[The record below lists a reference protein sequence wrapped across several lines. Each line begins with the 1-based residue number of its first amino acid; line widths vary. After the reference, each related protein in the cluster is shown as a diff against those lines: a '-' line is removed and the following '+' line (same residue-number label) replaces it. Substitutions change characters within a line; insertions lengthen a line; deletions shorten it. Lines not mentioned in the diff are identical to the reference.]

1 MKPTRPALLLGLAVA
16 TGALSYGAVD
26 LWLTRG
32 TPPGV
37 PVLAPFVLLL
47 LAVVALAMGLSLRTR
62 FKAQRER
69 RLDPR
74 TKPVEPLTAARAVVF
89 AKASSLVAALIGGLY
104 GGYGLYLW
112 LHLDNDVRREQAA
125 RCGFSVGGALLL
137 VLAAL
142 FLERVCRIP
151 EDEDQPG
158 GPSGTSS
165 SR

>member
-1 MKPTRPALLLGLAVA
+1 MKPTRPAILLGLALA

-47 LAVVALAMGLSLRTR
+47 LAVVALSTGLSLRTR

-69 RLDPR
+69 RRDAR
-74 TKPVEPLTAARAVVF
+74 PVDPLTAARAVVF
-89 AKASSLVAALIGGLY
+89 AKASSLVAALIAGLY
-104 GGYGLYLW
+104 GGYGVYLW
-112 LHLDNDVRREQAA
+112 LHLDNDARRDQAA
-125 RCGFSVGGALLL
+125 RCGFSVAAAVLLI
-137 VLAAL
+137 LAAL
-142 FLERVCRIP
+142 FLEKVCRVP
-151 EDEDQPG
+151 DDPDD
-158 GPSGTSS
+158 PDGTSGAA

>member
-1 MKPTRPALLLGLAVA
+1 MKPTRPALLLGLALA

-47 LAVVALAMGLSLRTR
+47 LAVVALATGLSLRNR

-69 RLDPR
+69 RRDAR
-74 TKPVEPLTAARAVVF
+74 PVDPLTAARAVVF
-89 AKASSLVAALIGGLY
+89 AKASSLVAALIAGLY

-112 LHLDNDVRREQAA
+112 MHLDNDVRREQAA
-125 RCGFSVGGALLL
+125 RCGFSVGAAVLLI
-137 VLAAL
+137 LAAL
-142 FLERVCRIP
+142 FLEKVCRVP
-151 EDEDQPG
+151 EDPDDPANPTG
-158 GPSGTSS
+158 SSTS
-165 SR
+165 R

>member
-1 MKPTRPALLLGLAVA
+1 MKPTRPAILLGLALA

-47 LAVVALAMGLSLRTR
+47 LAVVALSTGLSLRTR

-69 RLDPR
+69 RRDAR
-74 TKPVEPLTAARAVVF
+74 PVDPLTAARAVVF
-89 AKASSLVAALIGGLY
+89 AKASSLVAALIAGLY

-112 LHLDNDVRREQAA
+112 MHLDNDARREQAA
-125 RCGFSVGGALLL
+125 RCGFSVAAAVLLI
-137 VLAAL
+137 LAAL
-142 FLERVCRIP
+142 FLEKVCRVP
-151 EDEDQPG
+151 EDPDEPG
-158 GPSGTSS
+158 GTTGAAP
-165 SR
+165 R

>member
-1 MKPTRPALLLGLAVA
+1 MKPTRPTVLLGVAVA
-16 TGALSYGAVD
+16 TGALAYGGIN

-47 LAVVALAMGLSLRTR
+47 LAGVALATGLALRSR

-69 RLDPR
+69 RVDA
-74 TKPVEPLTAARAVVF
+74 KPVDPLTAARAVVF
-89 AKASSLVAALIGGLY
+89 AKASSLVAALIAGLY

-112 LHLDNDVRREQAA
+112 MHLDNEVRRQQAA
-125 RCGFSVGGALLL
+125 RCGYSVGAAVLL

-142 FLERVCRIP
+142 FLERVCRVP
-151 EDEDQPG
+151 EDEDKPPNGAQG
-158 GPSGTSS
+158 SN
-165 SR
+165 RH

>member
-1 MKPTRPALLLGLAVA
+1 VKPTRPALLLGLAAA

-47 LAVVALAMGLSLRTR
+47 LAVVALATGLSLRAR

-69 RLDPR
+69 RVDA
-74 TKPVEPLTAARAVVF
+74 KPVDPLTAARAVVF
-89 AKASSLVAALIGGLY
+89 AKASALVAALIGGLY

-112 LHLDNDVRREQAA
+112 LHLDNDARREQAA
-125 RCGFSVGGALLL
+125 RCGFSVAAAVLL

-142 FLERVCRIP
+142 FLERVCRVPDDP
-151 EDEDQPG
+151 EQPG
-158 GPSGTSS
+158 GRSASPS
-165 SR
+165 R